1 MKRRQKTTNRGNENS
16 PVTDNLLCDLNI
28 DFQVPALLRVYFY
41 SLLAGTKVS
50 TVYSR
55 VFLRYRNSSSSTSSL
70 LENPSVM
77 QNRNLKDKQKEIQ
90 EILSGT
96 NNDWISGSVYLLDSF
111 SPAFVFWFLPGAR
124 RGLTSDYKR
133 FPLPLNIASSP
144 LVSFLRMFLYHKARK
159 RRWRGRVGEVGR
171 RLMHLVPAPAVRLMK
186 RRVQSR
192 PGVRQEN

>member
-1 MKRRQKTTNRGNENS
+1 MS
-16 PVTDNLLCDLNI
+16 L

-171 RLMHLVPAPAVRLMK
+171 RLMHLALCYLALLTLLINLGNGVTSLLLMNSLLLLSWLSY
-186 RRVQSR
+186 R
-192 PGVRQEN
+192 GWT